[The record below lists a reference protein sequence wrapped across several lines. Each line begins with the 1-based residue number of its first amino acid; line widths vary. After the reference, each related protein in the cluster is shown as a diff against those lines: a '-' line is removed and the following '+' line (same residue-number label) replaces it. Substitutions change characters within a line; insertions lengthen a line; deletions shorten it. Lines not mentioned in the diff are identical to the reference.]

1 MVSHADIGRIVRI
14 LQQLTSDKVEA
25 VSDFADFMLRKQ
37 EEQMT
42 TESINQLV
50 MESDSFYFLKEE
62 EELYSLADI
71 KERFDD

>member
-1 MVSHADIGRIVRI
+1 MVSHGNISRIIHI
-14 LQQLTSDKVEA
+14 LQQLSPDKVES

-42 TESINQLV
+42 SESINQLV
-50 MESDSFYFLKEE
+50 MESDTFYFLKDE